1 MERKELD
8 RVIKNRFY
16 GLTFVM
22 IVSMFTYSQYQIN
35 LLNKTSEE
43 QINRS
48 NKTSKKYMHMMVDL
62 RKQNEFLKVEKETIL
77 DYYKK
82 ETLRLNEKLLFDNK
96 NDNKN

>member
-1 MERKELD
+1 
-8 RVIKNRFY
+8 
-16 GLTFVM
+16 
-22 IVSMFTYSQYQIN
+22 
-35 LLNKTSEE
+35 
-43 QINRS
+43 
-48 NKTSKKYMHMMVDL
+48 MVDL